1 MISNISIITGV
12 ILMLLLISLFFI
24 IRSFS
29 LPSIYVKNHAHRD
42 DLLKKRNK
50 AEEERKAVHALQ
62 EQLQGKEPGTEESR
76 K

>member
-12 ILMLLLISLFFI
+12 ILMLLLVSLFFI

-29 LPSIYVKNHAHRD
+29 LPSSYFKNQAQREE
-42 DLLKKRNK
+42 LLKKRNK

>member
-29 LPSIYVKNHAHRD
+29 LPSSYFKNQAQREE
-42 DLLKKRNK
+42 LLKKRNK
-50 AEEERKAVHALQ
+50 AEGERKAVHALQ